1 MRNMHLSRHKCQG
14 SVKKCKRHVS
24 EGDRIGMCHILA
36 FRINEEGEAQIPRQ
50 VLILRR
56 NDRIGVTLSDG
67 VSRHFVKT

>member
-1 MRNMHLSRHKCQG
+1 MH
-14 SVKKCKRHVS
+14 S
-24 EGDRIGMCHILA
+24 EV
-36 FRINEEGEAQIPRQ
+36 GEAQIPRQ